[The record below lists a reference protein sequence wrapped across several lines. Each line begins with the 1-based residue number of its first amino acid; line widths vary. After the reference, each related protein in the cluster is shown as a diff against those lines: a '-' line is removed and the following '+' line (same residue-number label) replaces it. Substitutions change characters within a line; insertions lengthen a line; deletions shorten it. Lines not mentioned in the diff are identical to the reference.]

1 LHDPNFLDL
10 HPYRT
15 ASKATLIA
23 ASLFTTAKKAFQK
36 AAERTLTRKAT
47 TGDLAPKPTSNVV
60 LTLVE
65 EGASMA
71 MKAGPVLLR
80 MANSPASLT
89 LGFATCAL
97 VLLLDDTT
105 RNMAMDQITQLMAI
119 FQNEAAES
127 KSDNNK
133 TPKIEP

>member
-1 LHDPNFLDL
+1 
-10 HPYRT
+10 
-15 ASKATLIA
+15 
-23 ASLFTTAKKAFQK
+23 
-36 AAERTLTRKAT
+36 
-47 TGDLAPKPTSNVV
+47 V